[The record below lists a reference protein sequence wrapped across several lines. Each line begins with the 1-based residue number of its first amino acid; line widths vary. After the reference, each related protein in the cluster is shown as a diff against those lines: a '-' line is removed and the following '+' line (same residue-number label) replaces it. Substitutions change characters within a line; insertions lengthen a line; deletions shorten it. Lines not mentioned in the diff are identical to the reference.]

1 MSYTMPITTDEAR
14 RGKSAKERTISSMEV
29 AEMVGKDH
37 DKLLRDIRNYIE
49 QLSLAK
55 IGESDFFT
63 ESTYKNERGREYP
76 CFLVTKKGCEFI
88 AHKLTGIKGTEF
100 TAKYINR
107 FHEMED
113 TIQKSKTDLLQAG
126 MYVVRFVADD
136 LRVNEA
142 SRLLMYE
149 NMCKDFDIPTGFLP
163 KYANNGS
170 REMES
175 LTVLLKE
182 NDCGISA
189 PKFNIILV
197 EQGYVEEKERAS
209 TKGDG
214 VKRFKSL
221 TDKGLRYG
229 ENLVSPHNQRET
241 QPLYYSD
248 TFMELFGEVM

>member
-14 RGKSAKERTISSMEV
+14 KGKSAKERTISSMEV

-126 MYVVRFVADD
+126 MYVVKFVADD

-170 REMES
+170 REMKS

-189 PKFNIILV
+189 PKFNILLV

-209 TKGDG
+209 TKGNG
-214 VKRFKSL
+214 VKKFKSL
-221 TDKGLRYG
+221 TDKGLKYG
-229 ENLVSPHNQRET
+229 ENLVSPHNQHET
-241 QPLYYSD
+241 QPLYYAD

>member
-1 MSYTMPITTDEAR
+1 
-14 RGKSAKERTISSMEV
+14 
-29 AEMVGKDH
+29 
-37 DKLLRDIRNYIE
+37 
-49 QLSLAK
+49 
-55 IGESDFFT
+55 
-63 ESTYKNERGREYP
+63 
-76 CFLVTKKGCEFI
+76 
-88 AHKLTGIKGTEF
+88 
-100 TAKYINR
+100 
-107 FHEMED
+107 MED

-170 REMES
+170 REMKS